1 MRGGETIPVSV
12 KDGKV
17 SPATHREPENKGDT
31 VKLVVNMAGVNIEK
45 PTRPG
50 QPLTITFLA
59 KDRGIYEVQAH
70 DSGLQLLQLEVR

>member
-1 MRGGETIPVSV
+1 M
-12 KDGKV
+12 
-17 SPATHREPENKGDT
+17 
-31 VKLVVNMAGVNIEK
+31 KLVVNMAGVNIEK